1 VFGDTAI
8 IIDGIA
14 PFRWMNPNAPTNW
27 MADVELQLTLGDSFI
42 NETKIEAM
50 GRGNFEWNIFEVT
63 QKKKDSFIHRHGLS
77 WDKPHFDCPVCVSNE
92 SILSELAVEDLYKGE
107 VKPNRL
113 LCTHCNFSVG
123 DFSKDSVLEGYEP
136 ILCNVLLRDQIRR
149 LKNEE
154 IIEWLSGFGS
164 DFAGAI
170 AKLR

>member
-77 WDKPHFDCPVCVSNE
+77 WTNRILTARSVCLMKVYCPSSLLKICIREKLSQIDCCVRTVIFQLATSPR
-92 SILSELAVEDLYKGE
+92 IL
-107 VKPNRL
+107 
-113 LCTHCNFSVG
+113 
-123 DFSKDSVLEGYEP
+123 FSKAMNQFYAMSYCA
-136 ILCNVLLRDQIRR
+136 I
-149 LKNEE
+149 K
-154 IIEWLSGFGS
+154 
-164 DFAGAI
+164 FAV
-170 AKLR
+170 